1 MSREV
6 PLPRTAPVCQEMGN
20 REVSDDAPLASSTQK
35 SAIAP
40 TDVFVEST
48 SQVDRFRAHAAPCLA
63 CGLGRFDNGVQ
74 PNRLKLCGVD
84 LDGKT
89 NLCDSKT
96 RCPCCCGCGCA
107 DPCCMCCCSWVCW
120 AQCTHEAFSVPA
132 VLTFKWGPMCK
143 AIHDC
148 VATLVDPIA
157 DCCDIL
163 D

>member
-63 CGLGRFDNGVQ
+63 CGLGRFNNGVQ

-96 RCPCCCGCGCA
+96 DCPCGCA
-107 DPCCMCCCSWVCW
+107 DPCCLCCCSWVVW
-120 AQCTHEAFSVPA
+120 AKCTHAAFCVPA
-132 VLTFKWGPMCK
+132 VLKFKLGPICK
-143 AIHDC
+143 ELSEDDDGDC
-148 VATLVDPIA
+148 
-157 DCCDIL
+157 DCDWQI
-163 D
+163 